1 MEGID
6 WFDGDYDFSV
16 GIAEDGEGDNI
27 YISQHYNDDY
37 VLFYI
42 KTYQIDSLIEKLSI
56 AKMKVENDE

>member
-6 WFDGDYDFSV
+6 FFDGDYDFSV
-16 GIAEDGEGDNI
+16 GIADLERDAV

-56 AKMKVENDE
+56 AKRKVENDE